1 MLSPEKNVL
10 KGKDSQL
17 CGLMISNGFACDVS
31 AFAILYFQFQLFY
44 VGVFWGILKDGIL
57 LFYIDE

>member
-1 MLSPEKNVL
+1 
-10 KGKDSQL
+10 
-17 CGLMISNGFACDVS
+17 MISNGFACDVS

-44 VGVFWGILKDGIL
+44 VRVFWGILKDGIL